1 MMPNQIKKKFIFG
14 ERERFML
21 LLMAPAAVL
30 LILFQIVPIAI
41 GLNVS
46 FRDWALYN
54 PKETWIGL
62 KHYIAIFQDS
72 VFINTVLP
80 NTFIFMFGS
89 VSISLVLGL
98 CLALLLNRKV
108 RGQKI
113 IQTVLLMPLMVAP
126 VIAAIMMRWMFNDQF
141 GIVNVVLEG
150 LGLETI
156 SWFTQRFLA
165 FGVILFTDIW
175 LWTPWFTILLLAA
188 LQSFPK
194 EPFEA
199 AEIDGT
205 SRWRTFWYITLP
217 MLRPVIVVCVVIRAI
232 DAFRTFDIVWTLTGG
247 GPGRGTEIFSLYAY
261 VIAFQNLNFGR
272 GSAAAMIGAVIILIF
287 GLLLFRVLNRMVDTK
302 A

>member
-1 MMPNQIKKKFIFG
+1 MMPNPIKKKFIFG

-62 KHYIAIFQDS
+62 KHYITIFQDS
-72 VFINTVLP
+72 VFINTVIP

-98 CLALLLNRKV
+98 LLALLLNRKV

-126 VIAAIMMRWMFNDQF
+126 VRVQP
-141 GIVNVVLEG
+141 VELE
-150 LGLETI
+150 
-156 SWFTQRFLA
+156 
-165 FGVILFTDIW
+165 
-175 LWTPWFTILLLAA
+175 
-188 LQSFPK
+188 K
-194 EPFEA
+194 EPA
-199 AEIDGT
+199 PPRK
-205 SRWRTFWYITLP
+205 SLP
-217 MLRPVIVVCVVIRAI
+217 NASV
-232 DAFRTFDIVWTLTGG
+232 
-247 GPGRGTEIFSLYAY
+247 E
-261 VIAFQNLNFGR
+261 
-272 GSAAAMIGAVIILIF
+272 
-287 GLLLFRVLNRMVDTK
+287 VL
-302 A
+302 

>member
-1 MMPNQIKKKFIFG
+1 MSVPIKKNFIFG

-21 LLMAPAAVL
+21 LLMAPAALL
-30 LILFQIVPIAI
+30 LILFQIVPIGI

-62 KHYIAIFQDS
+62 KHYIGIFQDT

-80 NTFIFMFGS
+80 NTFVFMFGS
-89 VSISLVLGL
+89 VSMSLVLGL
-98 CLALLLNRKV
+98 LLALLLNRKV
-108 RGQKI
+108 HGQKF

-272 GSAAAMIGAVIILIF
+272 GSAAAMIGAVIILVF
-287 GLLLFRVLNRMVDTK
+287 GLLLFKILNRMVDTK